1 MTVATTNITDG
12 PFTGNGVTTAFG
24 YTFRIEDE
32 AQIIVYETD
41 TAGAVTTLTLTT
53 DYTVSGVGS
62 DAGGSITRV
71 AGALPSGYTWY
82 LRSNYAL
89 TQSTKFRSQGRFLPE
104 VHEAAFDKLSFIV
117 QQLLD
122 LNNRAFRVAASDP
135 DASAIVE
142 LPNAVTRAD
151 KTLAFDSAGD
161 LIVTG
166 HIGQWVGDWVTAT
179 VYLARDLYKDPADS
193 NVYTVL
199 ADHTSTTVAADVISG
214 YVELLID
221 SAAAATSAAAALV
234 SENNAAADLVL
245 TNADVVTA
253 EDSNLESGD
262 WANQTE
268 DALAR
273 TFASGVPTNRAAGNY
288 SALHWAA
295 KAAANVVLTNADV
308 VLTNAD
314 VTATNADV
322 VTVAGI
328 YDNFDDRY
336 LGAKASA
343 PTLDNDGNALLT
355 GALYFDSTTNTMQVY
370 NGTGWQDTTSS
381 VPGLTQ
387 TFTYTATAS
396 QTLFTGADDNALVMA
411 FDGSTGIQVFL
422 NGVKQILNTDFTS
435 GTNAITLLVGATV
448 GDLLELSAFSFFT
461 AADTYTQAQINAKDA
476 LKIDTTEIGTSVQA
490 YDATLETGATK
501 TSRKNAVINGNFD
514 HWQRSTSQL
523 TTGGGLYTADR
534 WKSTDGTGTVTASRQ
549 TFTLGQT
556 DVPGNPTYF
565 HRYDMTVAAA
575 TANASRILHRIEGVS
590 TFAGET
596 VTLSLYMKASSAISL
611 GNDASSADGIELSQ
625 SFGTGGSP
633 STSVSTT
640 LSTGTSITTS
650 WVKHTFTVTLP
661 SITGKTLGTAG
672 DDYLELRFDCPYS
685 VYSFDIAQ
693 VQLEKGSVATDFERR
708 TVGEELQLCYRYYWE
723 RPGLSVVAG
732 AASTALLQTQFS
744 LPSIMRVSPTFD
756 LTSFSSGGS
765 LPTPSAVDSTAI
777 RDHWIR
783 VSLTVTGATSGACG
797 LVGFDLTAD
806 GEL

>member
-179 VYLARDLYKDPADS
+179 VYLARDLYKDPANS

-199 ADHTSTTVAADVISG
+199 ANHTSTTVAADVISG

-221 SAAAATSAAAALV
+221 AAAAATSAAAALV
-234 SENNAAADLVL
+234 SENAAAADLVL

-295 KAAANVVLTNADV
+295 KAAADVVLTNADV

-355 GALYFDSTTNTMQVY
+355 GALYFDSTTNAMQVY
-370 NGTGWQDTTSS
+370 NGAGWQDTTSS

-387 TFTYTATAS
+387 TFTYTAIAS

-411 FDGSTGIQVFL
+411 FDGSTGIQLFL
-422 NGVKQILNTDFTS
+422 NGVKQILNTDFTA
-435 GTNAITLLVGATV
+435 GTDAITLLVGATV

-461 AADTYTQAQINAKDA
+461 AADTYTQAQIDAKDA
-476 LKIDTTEIGTSVQA
+476 LKIDTTEIGVTVQA
-490 YDATLETGATK
+490 YDATLEIGATK
-501 TSRKNAVINGNFD
+501 TSRKNAIINGNFE
-514 HWQRSTSQL
+514 HWQRGTSVAIVNL
-523 TTGGGLYTADR
+523 DFVADR
-534 WKSTDGTGTVTASRQ
+534 WQTRDQATGGAATVSRQ
-549 TFTLGQT
+549 AFTVGQT
-556 DVPGNPTYF
+556 DVPGNPQYYYRHDQT
-565 HRYDMTVAAA
+565 TGIGG
-575 TANASRILHRIEGVS
+575 ASLIFLNQPIEGVN
-590 TFAGET
+590 TFSGET
-596 VTLSLYMKASSAISL
+596 VTLSFYAKTDSARSVNVRL
-611 GNDASSADGIELSQ
+611 TQD
-625 SFGTGGSP
+625 FGTGGSP
-633 STSVSTT
+633 SADVSTSEET
-640 LSTGTSITTS
+640 AALTTS
-650 WVKHTFTVTLP
+650 WQKFEYQVTLASISGKTVGSDSNNSLQLEFKYLSTDTFT
-661 SITGKTLGTAG
+661 IDFA
-672 DDYLELRFDCPYS
+672 R
-685 VYSFDIAQ
+685 I
-693 VQLEKGSVATDFERR
+693 QLEKGSVATDFERR

-723 RPGLSVVAG
+723 RPGLSIVAG
-732 AASTALLQTQFS
+732 AASAALLQGQFS
-744 LPSIMRVSPTFD
+744 LPSIMRVDPTLT

-765 LPTPSAVDSTAI
+765 LPTPSAVDSTTI
-777 RDHWIR
+777 KDHWVR
-783 VSLTVTGATSGACG
+783 AALVVTGATIGNCG

-806 GEL
+806 GEI